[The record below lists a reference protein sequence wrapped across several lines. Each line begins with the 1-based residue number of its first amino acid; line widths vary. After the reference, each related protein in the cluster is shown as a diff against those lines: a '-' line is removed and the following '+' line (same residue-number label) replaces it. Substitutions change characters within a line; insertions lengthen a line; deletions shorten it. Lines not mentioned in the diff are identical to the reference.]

1 MLGWISRDGK
11 LLLLNRGI
19 RSFGYGFLSILLGI
33 YLKELGVAPLQ
44 IGILLG
50 ASILGG
56 GIFTI
61 ITGRY
66 AVRHGIRN
74 MSMFSVALSIAGV
87 ALFALTNNFI
97 VLFITS
103 LFAFISPSGGELG
116 PFLSLEQAYLPFTVP
131 DRRRTMAFSY
141 WNIISTLALSLG
153 SLLGGVPLLLENG
166 FGVGHLASFK
176 AMFFLFIF
184 LNLLTLI
191 IYSRMSEIRFP
202 KEKAKLSKKSKKIVT
217 KLSALFAIDSFAG
230 GLILTSI
237 ISLWF
242 YTTFN
247 APLETIALLFFM
259 ANILHAVSVW
269 LSAKLAEKIGLINT
283 MVFTHIPAGLLLIA
297 LPFMPSFQLAATVY
311 LFRQLLSE
319 MDVPVRQSYVVAMV
333 RPKEKPIATSTTNTA
348 RLFAKAISPPLAGKL
363 LAASLYSNFVVAG
376 AMKVAYD
383 LALYFSFRK
392 MKPPEERN

>member
-1 MLGWISRDGK
+1 MFDWISRDGK

-33 YLKELGVAPLQ
+33 YLKELGIEPLQ
-44 IGILLG
+44 IGILLS

-74 MSMFSVALSIAGV
+74 MSLLSVALSIAGV
-87 ALFALTNNFI
+87 ALFALTNNFA
-97 VLFITS
+97 VLFTSS

-131 DRRRTMAFSY
+131 DSRRTLAFSY

-153 SLLGGVPLLLENG
+153 SLLGGLPLILEG
-166 FGVGHLASFK
+166 LGIGRIMSFK

-191 IYSRMSEIRFP
+191 VYSRMSEIRFP
-202 KEKAKLSKKSKKIVT
+202 KEKAKLSKKSRKIVT

-247 APLETIALLFFM
+247 APLETIALMFFM

-297 LPFMPSFQLAATVY
+297 LPFMPTFRLAATVY

-333 RPKEKPIATSTTNTA
+333 KPKEKPIAASTTNTA
-348 RLFAKAISPPLAGKL
+348 RLFAKAVSPPLAGQL
-363 LAASLYSNFVVAG
+363 LAVSLYSNFVIAG

-392 MKPPEERN
+392 LKPPEEM

>member
-11 LLLLNRGI
+11 LILLNRLI

-33 YLKELGVAPLQ
+33 YLKELGFGPLE
-44 IGILLG
+44 IGILLS

-61 ITGRY
+61 ITGKY
-66 AVRHGIRN
+66 AVRHGIRK
-74 MSMFSVALSIAGV
+74 MSMLSVLLGIAGV
-87 ALFALTNNFI
+87 ALFILTNSFV
-97 VLFITS
+97 VLLLAS

-116 PFLSLEQAYLPFTVP
+116 PFLSLEQAYLPFTVS
-131 DRRRTMAFSY
+131 DRDRTRAFSY
-141 WNIISTLALSLG
+141 WNIASTAALSLG
-153 SLLGGVPLLLENG
+153 SLLGGTPTLLEHS
-166 FGVGHLASFK
+166 FGIGHIMSFK
-176 AMFFLFIF
+176 AMFLAFIF
-184 LNLLTLI
+184 LNIITLVV
-191 IYSRMSEIRFP
+191 YSRMSEIRFP
-202 KEKAKLSKKSKKIVT
+202 KEKATLSKKSRKIVT
-217 KLSALFAIDSFAG
+217 KLSVLFALDSFAG

-242 YTTFN
+242 YMQFN
-247 APLETIALLFFM
+247 APLSAIAAIFFM
-259 ANILHAVSVW
+259 AGLLHAVSVY

-333 RPKEKPIATSTTNTA
+333 KPKEKPLASSTTNTA
-348 RLFAKAISPPLAGKL
+348 RIFAKAVSPSFAGQL
-363 LAASLYSNFVVAG
+363 LAASIYSNFVIAG
-376 AMKVAYD
+376 VLKIAYD

-392 MKPPEERN
+392 LKPPEEK